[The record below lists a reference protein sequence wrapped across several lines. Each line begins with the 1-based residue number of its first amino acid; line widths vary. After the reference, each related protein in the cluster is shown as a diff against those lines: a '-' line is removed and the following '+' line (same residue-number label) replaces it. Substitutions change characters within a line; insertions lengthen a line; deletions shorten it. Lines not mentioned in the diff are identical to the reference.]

1 MLPAVLASEPEPSPG
16 EMSEPASRVSR
27 RLMTGQHVTRRQWLA
42 RFISATA
49 AGAAWGPL
57 AACGS
62 AAPGTAAPA
71 PTPTPRRPSPY
82 TVHLQLWGSERRRRT
97 YEQIAADFNLA
108 HDDVS
113 LAVHVFAASGAAP
126 SPTAWSLE
134 APDAGSEGE
143 VLEGYDQQFL
153 ADLAAGTAA
162 DLTYFPGW
170 RWQAFATAGALQ
182 PLDDLATRDR
192 WSAPWPGG
200 EAYELQSRFRGRR
213 FLVAAEADPFVIYYV
228 KQPFDEA
235 ALDYPKPGW
244 TYTEFQDLCSR
255 LTWRAG
261 DRWRYGYQWN
271 RGYARNVP
279 WWRMFGQLEWD
290 RLAEPRHA
298 SWNIAAVIEAF
309 QFQLYDSQYR
319 LRISPTAEV
328 LRSSF
333 GGASIERGGVA
344 MKMEAAS
351 FLPRMA
357 GEGAMPTAE
366 ARFDVQLLPRA
377 RAAKTPHLTLLA
389 GPAMTKMSRDKE
401 AAWDVLKWITRE
413 EGQWRI
419 ADNGGLGSVPELAR
433 KLWLPLARNRYGIA
447 NAEAFLKALDH
458 STMTLSSPLASGVL
472 DREAGLAAALDAIRD
487 GRLTARQA
495 LDELQPKLELV
506 LESYWAAQENGS

>member
-1 MLPAVLASEPEPSPG
+1 
-16 EMSEPASRVSR
+16 
-27 RLMTGQHVTRRQWLA
+27 MTETRVTRRQWLI
-42 RFISATA
+42 RFVSTMA

-62 AAPGTAAPA
+62 AASQAAAPV
-71 PTPTPRRPSPY
+71 PTATPRRPSPY
-82 TVHLQLWGSERRRRT
+82 TVHLRLWGSDRLRRT
-97 YEQIAADFNLA
+97 FEQIAADFNLA

-113 LAVHVFAASGAAP
+113 LAVHPFATPGATP
-126 SPTAWSLE
+126 SPSGSPLE
-134 APDAGSEGE
+134 APDPGSEGE
-143 VLEGYDQQFL
+143 ALEAYDQQFL

-162 DLTYFPGW
+162 DLTYFAGW
-170 RWQAFATAGALQ
+170 RWQSFAAAGALQ

-213 FLVAAEADPFVIYYV
+213 FLVATEADPFVLYYV

-235 ALDYPKPGW
+235 ALAYPKLGW
-244 TYTEFQDLCSR
+244 TYAEFQDLCSR

-261 DRWRYGYQWN
+261 NRWRYGYQWN
-271 RGYARNVP
+271 GGYARNMP

-298 SWNIAAVIEAF
+298 SWNTGAVIEAL

-319 LRISPTAEV
+319 LGISPTGDMI
-328 LRSSF
+328 RQSS
-333 GGASIERGGVA
+333 GSVRIEQGGVA
-344 MKMEAAS
+344 MQMEAAS

-357 GEGAMPTAE
+357 GEGAVAPAE
-366 ARFDVQLLPRA
+366 ARFDVQLLPRG
-377 RAAKTPHLTLLA
+377 RVAKTPHLALLS

-401 AAWDVLKWITRE
+401 AAWDALKWMTRE

-447 NAEAFLKALDH
+447 NAEAFLKALEH

-472 DREAGLAAALDAIRD
+472 DRQAGLAAALDAIRD

-495 LDELQPKLELV
+495 LDELQPRLELV
-506 LESYWAAQENGS
+506 LESYWATQETS